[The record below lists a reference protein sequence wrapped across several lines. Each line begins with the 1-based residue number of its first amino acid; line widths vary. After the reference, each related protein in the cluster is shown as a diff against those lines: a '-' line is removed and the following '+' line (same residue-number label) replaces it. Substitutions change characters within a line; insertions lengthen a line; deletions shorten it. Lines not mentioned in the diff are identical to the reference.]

1 MKEIKGMKSHKAVI
15 AGIFS
20 AIIWGGGQFL
30 NGQFI
35 KAAFFLM
42 SQIAF
47 LFALPKIIPS
57 IQGIITLGDTAMK
70 IQGSKVIHG
79 DNSMLLLIFGLV
91 WIFIALIFA
100 IIYILNLNDAVKTA
114 RLYEQGKKVLKGK
127 EWLKHLSDHAFPY
140 LVLTPTII
148 LVVMFVAVPIIFGFL
163 IAFTNYS
170 TPDHLP
176 PKNLVDWVGFQ
187 NFIDM
192 FKLPMWNDTLLGV
205 AGWTLIWATIST
217 FSCFFGGLFMAVL
230 VNAKRVKFKKLWRT
244 IYILPWA
251 IPGMISLLVFRNLF
265 NGQFG
270 AINTFLR
277 NVGIIQGNIPWLSN
291 PLLAKIVIFVVNF
304 WLGFPYFMAMMS
316 GVMTSISND
325 VVEAAR
331 IDGADSKQEFR
342 YITFPLV
349 LYTTAPLLIMSFA
362 GNFNNFNV
370 IFFLTDGGPANPV
383 YKFAGST
390 DIFITWIFKLTLTNR
405 QYGMASVMSI
415 MVFLV
420 VASISTYN
428 FLRTRAFKEED
439 MMN

>member
-1 MKEIKGMKSHKAVI
+1 MKEIKDMKSHKAVI

-35 KAAFFLM
+35 KATFFLM
-42 SQIAF
+42 SQIGF
-47 LFALPKIIPS
+47 LFALPKVIPS

-70 IQGSKVIHG
+70 IQGSKVTHG
-79 DNSMLLLIFGLV
+79 DNSMLLLIFGLI
-91 WIFIALIFA
+91 WIFITLIFVF
-100 IIYILNLNDAVKTA
+100 IYILNINDAVKIATL
-114 RLYEQGKKVLKGK
+114 REQGKKVLRGK
-127 EWLKHLSDHAFPY
+127 EWLKRMSDHAFPY
-140 LVLTPTII
+140 IVLTPTII

-176 PKNLVDWVGFQ
+176 PKNLVDWVGVQ

-192 FKLPMWNDTLLGV
+192 VKLPMWNDTLLGV

-217 FSCFFGGLFMAVL
+217 FSCFFGGLFMAII
-230 VNAKRVKFKKLWRT
+230 VNAKRVKFKKFWRT

-277 NVGIIQGNIPWLSN
+277 NTGIIQGNIPWLSDAM
-291 PLLAKIVIFVVNF
+291 LAKIVIFVVNF

-316 GVMTSISND
+316 GVMTSISSD

-370 IFFLTDGGPANPV
+370 IYFLTDGGPANPV

-390 DIFITWIFKLTLTNR
+390 DIFITWIFKLTMNNR